1 MYSTYI
7 TITGNYFNLVCYSKA
22 KREQKLLKKSAK
34 VRTHVLV
41 LAPVYNGPSTDVRLS
56 IYALWCTILVH
67 FFSPCFTLATFFMLQ
82 FFHVTLFSC
91 CTFLVLYSFCVA
103 LLSSCIISMLHFFHV
118 AFSHIVI
125 FPCCILYMLHFFHTV
140 LIPLTV

>member
-41 LAPVYNGPSTDVRLS
+41 LAPEYSGPSTDVRLS
-56 IYALWCTILVH
+56 IYSLWCTILVH

-82 FFHVTLFSC
+82 FFHITLFSC
-91 CTFLVLYSFCVA
+91 CTFFVLHFCQVA
-103 LLSSCIISMLHFFHV
+103 LFPCCTFFMLHFLILLLSRV
-118 AFSHIVI
+118 AF
-125 FPCCILYMLHFFHTV
+125 FTCCTFFILY
-140 LIPLTV
+140 